1 MSIEHDS
8 LPRLHSSGVQ
18 CGALPRQ
25 GGSACNVLSIKLDA
39 EAASAENPS
48 LDAGAVLSL
57 HQTGDSLGSGCIS
70 TLSYAS
76 LKPFGQR

>member
-1 MSIEHDS
+1 MAMKLI
-8 LPRLHSSGVQ
+8 P
-18 CGALPRQ
+18 ALQRSESRALLGQ
-25 GGSACNVLSIKLDA
+25 GGSARNVLSIKLDA

-48 LDAGAVLSL
+48 LVAGAVLSL
-57 HQTGDSLGSGCIS
+57 HQTGDFLGSGRIS